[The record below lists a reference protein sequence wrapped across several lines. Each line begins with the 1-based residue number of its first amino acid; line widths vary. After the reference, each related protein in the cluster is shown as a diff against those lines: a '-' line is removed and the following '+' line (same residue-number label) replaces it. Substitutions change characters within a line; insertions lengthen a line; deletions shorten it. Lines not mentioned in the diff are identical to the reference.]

1 MSVEHEILVSPI
13 IEDLR
18 PVQGSHGLA
27 PEQVGRVLKLI
38 RSGVSIR
45 RALSA
50 VQVSSAKFTRWKERA
65 DKGVY
70 PYADL
75 FEKLAAAEDQYLASC
90 EQILA
95 DQMSDGDAMV
105 ALKILE
111 RRDPAT
117 YAPRTQADINAN
129 FAITS
134 GDLLAQLMASIG
146 GVTETLEIEGQE
158 TYLLEPVNDYV
169 APELT
174 YGGEDDSED

>member
-1 MSVEHEILVSPI
+1 MSSEHEILVSPI
-13 IEDLR
+13 VEDFR

-27 PEQVGRVLKLI
+27 PEQVDRVVKLI

-50 VQVSSAKFTRWKERA
+50 VNVSSQKFTRWKERA
-65 DKGVY
+65 DKGIY

-75 FEKLAAAEDQYLASC
+75 FEKFAQAEDHYLASC

-117 YAPRTQADINAN
+117 YAPRTQTDINAN
-129 FAITS
+129 FAIS
-134 GDLLAQLMASIG
+134 SNDLMAQMMAVIG
-146 GVTETLEIEGQE
+146 GVAEQAVVEGQE

-169 APELT
+169 PPEFQ
-174 YGGEDDSED
+174 YGQDDDNE